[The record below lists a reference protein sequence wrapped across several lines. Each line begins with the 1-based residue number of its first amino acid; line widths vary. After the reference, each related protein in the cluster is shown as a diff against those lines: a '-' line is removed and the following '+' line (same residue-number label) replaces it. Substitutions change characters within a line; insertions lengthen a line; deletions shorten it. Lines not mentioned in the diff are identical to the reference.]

1 MRDPR
6 LSEAL
11 PELLRDGLLDPQQV
25 ERIRAKYA
33 VPDER
38 SGTRMLL
45 LLAILGS
52 LLVGLGIILIVAHNW
67 DDLPRSARTV
77 LAFLPVLLGQGLL
90 AFAVLRRPEVVAWRE
105 GSALLLACG
114 LCASVA
120 LISQIYHIHGELE
133 GYLLLCCALILP
145 LLYIP
150 GSIIV
155 ALGYLAL
162 VLWHG
167 VLLRTEHFGADRY
180 PWSMLLLLL
189 AALPF
194 YLQQARR
201 MGGSIGFWWLSL
213 FMAITSGVASQLFY
227 TDWSMLHVLVM
238 LAIASAYT
246 LVPWL
251 FPVGTLR
258 TWPWVLVG
266 GLAVLILFF
275 AFSFRPL
282 WEELIREG
290 QDAIRHDAWALGILG
305 VLALVVF
312 VIAHQRRRLF
322 ERWPYPEALGLFI
335 IAYIV
340 GLGSAGLA
348 AILVNLSL
356 LAMGVVTVRQGIETG
371 SLKRMNLGL
380 LVVSLT
386 ILLRFFDSDLSFVL
400 RGLVFIA
407 IGLGFLYMNLRMM
420 RQRQH
425 HEQER

>member
-11 PELLRDGLLDPQQV
+11 PELLRDGLLDPQQA

-67 DDLPRSARTV
+67 DDLPRSARTA

-90 AFAVLRRPEVVAWRE
+90 AFAVLRRPEVMAWRE

-120 LISQIYHIHGELE
+120 LISQIYPIHGELE

-167 VLLRTEHFGADRY
+167 VLLRTEHFGAERY

-189 AALPF
+189 AAVPF

-251 FPVGTLR
+251 FPERTLR

-266 GLAVLILFF
+266 GLTVLILFF

-290 QDAIRHDAWALGILG
+290 QDATRSDAWALGILG
-305 VLALVVF
+305 ALALPGSTGPV
-312 VIAHQRRRLF
+312 HHRLCRGAGF
-322 ERWPYPEALGLFI
+322 GGSGGHFGEPLPAGHGRGHREAGHRNRLPETHEPGA
-335 IAYIV
+335 
-340 GLGSAGLA
+340 AGGEPHHPA
-348 AILVNLSL
+348 A
-356 LAMGVVTVRQGIETG
+356 
-371 SLKRMNLGL
+371 
-380 LVVSLT
+380 
-386 ILLRFFDSDLSFVL
+386 LLRQRPELCAARPGVH
-400 RGLVFIA
+400 RHRPGLPV
-407 IGLGFLYMNLRMM
+407 
-420 RQRQH
+420 
-425 HEQER
+425 HEPAHDAPTPAP